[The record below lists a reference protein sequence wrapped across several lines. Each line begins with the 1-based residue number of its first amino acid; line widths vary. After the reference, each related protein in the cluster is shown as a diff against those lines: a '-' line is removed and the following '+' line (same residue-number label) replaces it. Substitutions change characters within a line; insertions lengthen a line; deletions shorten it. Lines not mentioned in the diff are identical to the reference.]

1 MRSIFAIILLRIYF
15 LNNVSFNIKQMKVVL
30 GHPAR
35 KTQFF
40 KRKKIRED
48 LIEKI
53 NNSSNLLIS
62 APRRFGKSSIL
73 LDLIDEPIDSFY
85 GVFIDS
91 EHIDDGE
98 VFFKELLKEILN
110 TDAIEAFGKF
120 KQNTISFLKDW
131 SNRIN
136 DVKIAGSG
144 VGINNGKEEPN
155 FDLFKDFMQKYKFE
169 KKIVIIID
177 EFPETIK
184 KIHEK
189 SGKEAAKLFLSQN
202 RSLRQNH
209 RLAEKLGFVYTGSI
223 GLQSVVSNLGS
234 PETINDLE
242 ELKIKPLQNNEAF
255 EFARN
260 LLNGKSLKL
269 PDDLKGYF
277 IQKLDLLI
285 PFHVQ
290 LMVKELADVCFE
302 KQIIQKE
309 DIDKAFEGIII
320 NGNIYFQSYKSRLN
334 DSFNKDELGFIQK
347 LLLKIKESDKLHFA
361 EISNMANE
369 YKVESNFETILETL
383 LYDGYLIADDA
394 KGYYSFYS
402 IILKSWW
409 K

>member
-1 MRSIFAIILLRIYF
+1 
-15 LNNVSFNIKQMKVVL
+15 MKVVL

-35 KTQFF
+35 KKQFF
-40 KRKKIRED
+40 KRRKIRED

-53 NNSSNLLIS
+53 NIGSNLLIS

-73 LDLIDEPIDSFY
+73 LDLIDNPVDDFY
-85 GVFIDS
+85 AVFIDS

-110 TDAIEAFGKF
+110 TDAIEAYGKF
-120 KQNTISFLKDW
+120 KHQTKTFFKDW

-144 VGINNGKEEPN
+144 VGINNGKEESN
-155 FDLFKDFMQKYKFE
+155 FDLFKDFIQKYKFE

-189 SGKEAAKLFLSQN
+189 SGKTAAMLFLSQN
-202 RSLRQNH
+202 RSVRQNH
-209 RLAEKLGFVYTGSI
+209 RLSEKLSFIYTGSI
-223 GLQSVVSNLGS
+223 GLQSVANKLSS
-234 PETINDLE
+234 PEKINDLE
-242 ELKIKPLQNNEAF
+242 EIEIKPLQKSEAL
-255 EFARN
+255 ELAKILLKEKDIN
-260 LLNGKSLKL
+260 LPKDLN
-269 PDDLKGYF
+269 DHF
-277 IQKLDLLI
+277 IKKLDLLI

-290 LMVKELADVCFE
+290 LMVKELADICFE
-302 KQIIQKE
+302 KTTIQKA
-309 DIDKAFEGIII
+309 DIDKAFEGIIK

-334 DSFNKDELGFIQK
+334 DSFGKEELKFIQK
-347 LLLKIKESDKLHFA
+347 LLLTIKEKDKLHFA

-369 YKVESNFETILETL
+369 CKLENNLETILETL
-383 LYDGYLIADDA
+383 LYDGYLTANDL
-394 KGYYSFYS
+394 KSHYSFYS